1 MLHLSFRP
9 AQIFGAAAT
18 AVMVL
23 VVVIGVI
30 MMVRHIA
37 GRLRQRHS
45 IDHVI
50 ELGVGG
56 ACGTPFHDLA
66 EGIPVHAKGRDLV
79 KQIIA
84 FLQDLGRPL
93 RVCVVGSPRLL
104 IEIGA
109 PLSFR
114 AHRVDRG
121 DQLLH
126 LICAATRA
134 RGHRRVNLTRKLSKA
149 SVTVRTVVF
158 IDGHKNPQ

>member
-79 KQIIA
+79 KQIVA
-84 FLQDLGRPL
+84 FLQDLRRSL
-93 RVCVVGSPRLL
+93 RVGVVRSPCAL
-104 IEIGA
+104 IKVGPTFALGA
-109 PLSFR
+109 PG
-114 AHRVDRG
+114 VDTG

-126 LICAATRA
+126 LVRAATRA
-134 RGHRRVNLTRKLSKA
+134 
-149 SVTVRTVVF
+149 
-158 IDGHKNPQ
+158 